1 MRRSSRFPTALGRSP
16 LTSAPGDPDCAA
28 MKSLRSVAVAAAL
41 LAACSQPSA
50 PQGPAEVQLST
61 DLNPGMV
68 DAALT
73 MIARSGGPRGERI
86 AGMHAGVSALPG
98 AAGAPVP
105 GAEQTP
111 KPAESGDVR
120 WDSEPFGAIAA
131 AARGELL
138 PAPQTG
144 SDEAA
149 KAAASAAHVLPVYPN
164 QKSIGTFV
172 WPTALSIAKSTR
184 NPEAARKLA
193 ERLADRNTEQLLV
206 ARVPG
211 YLPLRNDIP
220 VPPGVRSAANLV
232 VVSVDPARLVSE
244 IGQRKAA
251 RAAWAESIPKR

>member
-1 MRRSSRFPTALGRSP
+1 MEGKARARTSHEPPSARCLLRPASRRRYADGDGARPSAADDLRAVVRRHAMPLRRRVQQARPAGAAELLPRLLRPKDGVPRALQAAADDEAYAVSEAEEMPLVAWKRGTRSSRFPTALGRSP
-16 LTSAPGDPDCAA
+16 LTSAPGGPDCAA

-111 KPAESGDVR
+111 KPAESGAVR
-120 WDSEPFGAIAA
+120 WDSEPFG
-131 AARGELL
+131 
-138 PAPQTG
+138 T
-144 SDEAA
+144 
-149 KAAASAAHVLPVYPN
+149 
-164 QKSIGTFV
+164 
-172 WPTALSIAKSTR
+172 
-184 NPEAARKLA
+184 
-193 ERLADRNTEQLLV
+193 
-206 ARVPG
+206 
-211 YLPLRNDIP
+211 
-220 VPPGVRSAANLV
+220 
-232 VVSVDPARLVSE
+232 
-244 IGQRKAA
+244 
-251 RAAWAESIPKR
+251 